1 MAAEMERGNPS
12 LPTLTSHP
20 WVSGRLWEAWGEAG
34 ELLKAHV
41 LRGALDGRLK
51 GQLGFGEEWL
61 SASRSTKSGV
71 HWQITVPGLSCTDSQ
86 RSSLS
91 SATHQDA
98 PCPKAEEVTK
108 THSSSSSG
116 CDMP

>member
-20 WVSGRLWEAWGEAG
+20 WVSGRLWAAWGEAG

-51 GQLGFGEEWL
+51 VGEAWVWGRVAVCIQEHKEWCSLADHSAWLELHRLTEIFTLQCYSSRCPL
-61 SASRSTKSGV
+61 SQG
-71 HWQITVPGLSCTDSQ
+71 
-86 RSSLS
+86 
-91 SATHQDA
+91 
-98 PCPKAEEVTK
+98 
-108 THSSSSSG
+108 
-116 CDMP
+116 